1 MFLEEMEN
9 TDLEQNQNQEEQEEQ
24 QPIDTVDNAD
34 SANQDGN
41 GTDTTVNPPANLEE
55 WQKDGRYG
63 KMWNKPD
70 DVYKSYTSLE
80 KNFNDI
86 NPKYK
91 NLLNILKENGFK
103 SETLADELKKFAD
116 YRNPQSNINQLV
128 SFMEKWMT
136 NDLYSPRVIKFFN
149 ELEAEELQRLYPNM
163 SAEQIAKQQAM
174 DKELQQ
180 LKQEQAQ
187 RNEEMAVKQIESEI
201 AKGVESCE
209 QLAKEYGFKLTD
221 DVKNYLYDYCSKNN
235 IAPQHMEFAFRKIY
249 SKQLLEARDKKI
261 ITNYSARKQKI
272 KDAQIVSGGSSKVG
286 NFAPTGD
293 AKSKLKATFERILG
307 KQ

>member
-1 MFLEEMEN
+1 MEIMEN
-9 TDLEQNQNQEEQEEQ
+9 QNLEQIQEGQDEQ
-24 QPIDTVDNAD
+24 QPIDTVENAD
-34 SANQDGN
+34 TTNQDGN
-41 GTDTTVNPPANLEE
+41 GTDTTVNQPANLEE

-91 NLLNILKENGFK
+91 NLINLLKENGFK
-103 SETLADELKKFAD
+103 PDSLADELKKFAD
-116 YRNPQSNINQLV
+116 YRNPDSKINQVYNYV
-128 SFMEKWMT
+128 SKYLE
-136 NDLYSPRVIKFFN
+136 NGLYSDRIIQLFN
-149 ELEAEELQRLYPNM
+149 QIEAEELQRLYPNM
-163 SAEQIAKQQAM
+163 SAEQIKKQQEMEA
-174 DKELQQ
+174 KLNQLQA
-180 LKQEQAQ
+180 EQQQ
-187 RNEEMAVKQIESEI
+187 RQEEMAVKQIESEI

-235 IAPQHMEFAFRKIY
+235 IAPQHMEFAFRKLY
-249 SKQLLEARDKKI
+249 GKQLLEARDKKI

-272 KDAQIVSGGSSKVG
+272 KDAQIVSGGGSKVG